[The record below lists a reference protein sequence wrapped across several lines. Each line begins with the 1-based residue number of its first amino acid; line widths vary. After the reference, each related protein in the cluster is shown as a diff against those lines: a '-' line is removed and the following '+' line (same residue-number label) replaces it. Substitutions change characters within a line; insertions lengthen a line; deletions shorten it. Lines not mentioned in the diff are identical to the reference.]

1 MDDEFDEMEQQYFER
16 QAAQEQQLRAEGHPM
31 TVEGQDG
38 MPQDYYDPEPAM
50 AQQQYY
56 PLSLAQGVIPGA
68 TPAAVTTPEA
78 TAGSL
83 LTNRY
88 AGVPVWGWGLIGIGV
103 LGGGYLLFKNGVKSK
118 KNDGGEDDDDDGRAS
133 RALPASTES
142 SSGSWSP
149 SRSAFG
155 EQLTKFVSRRGL
167 PMKDIKIYTDA
178 DEAKKYCKP
187 CSPLVTVKCSTGV
200 TLPMADLEKFASK
213 EGLTATDHGSGVVGF
228 YPRPN
233 GKRGKEWEEYVDALR
248 DEGQSI

>member
-31 TVEGQDG
+31 QVEGHDG
-38 MPQDYYDPEPAM
+38 MPQDYYSDAEPAM
-50 AQQQYY
+50 AQPQQFY

-68 TPAAVTTPEA
+68 TPAAVATPE
-78 TAGSL
+78 TAGNM

-103 LGGGYLLFKNGVKSK
+103 LGGGYLLFKNGSKSK
-118 KNDGGEDDDDDGRAS
+118 KNDGGEDDDGDDDRAS

-142 SSGSWSP
+142 SGWSP